1 MRSFIFTLLS
11 TFTIGFAQIFNVK
24 PYLQNVTPTSIHI
37 MWETSG
43 GDENVVHWNAKDNHG
58 TQMPAGVYFYK
69 IVSDDFTET
78 KKMVLLK

>member
-43 GDENVVHWNAKDNHG
+43 GDENVVHWNAKHD
-58 TQMPAGVYFYK
+58 
-69 IVSDDFTET
+69 
-78 KKMVLLK
+78 

>member
-1 MRSFIFTLLS
+1 
-11 TFTIGFAQIFNVK
+11 
-24 PYLQNVTPTSIHI
+24 

-43 GDENVVHWNAKDNHG
+43 GDENVGHWNAKDNHG
-58 TQMPAGVYFYK
+58 TQMPAGIYFYI